1 MSHPLEGKKFP
12 HWKYLDRVAGEWIEK
27 NTRDFVGPSSKSAN
41 VQDRQ
46 EWKKGIIFGL
56 PGAFTPTCS
65 TQQLPNFE
73 LLYDEFRDLG
83 VDYIGCMS
91 VNDPFVMN
99 AWFKEQKIKNVMPIP
114 DGNFVGTETLG
125 MRVSKSNLNFGERCW
140 RFVILIDRG
149 FIAKVFEEP
158 GKENDHS
165 EDPYTVTQ
173 PEKVLA
179 WIKENGIQFDTVN
192 NVEGAVVDDWGQ
204 AARGYTD
211 DDVPKNF

>member
-1 MSHPLEGKKFP
+1 
-12 HWKYLDRVAGEWIEK
+12 
-27 NTRDFVGPSSKSAN
+27 
-41 VQDRQ
+41 
-46 EWKKGIIFGL
+46 
-56 PGAFTPTCS
+56 
-65 TQQLPNFE
+65 
-73 LLYDEFRDLG
+73 
-83 VDYIGCMS
+83 
-91 VNDPFVMN
+91 
-99 AWFKEQKIKNVMPIP
+99 
-114 DGNFVGTETLG
+114 
-125 MRVSKSNLNFGERCW
+125 
-140 RFVILIDRG
+140 
-149 FIAKVFEEP
+149 VFEEP